1 MTRSMRAACLAL
13 WLGWMPPAP
22 AAADAV
28 RYGLITGADYEARF
42 AQEVQPLWARQ
53 VQRGHFDGKD
63 GLRLAYA
70 AVRVPDER
78 AAVVIVSG
86 RTENLLKYQEVVA
99 DLVRQRYSVY
109 IHDHRGQG
117 FSQRLLPDEPH
128 KGHVVDFE
136 DYVDDLQTFIDQV
149 VRRDPHPRL
158 LLLAHSMGGA
168 IATRHLQRFPGS
180 FAAAALSSPMH
191 QPNARIIFTADS
203 GCEWFKWT
211 GWVFSEAWAGA
222 RPSPYAHQPYDAQRN
237 EYTHSAQRWAQV
249 LAAEN
254 AHPEVRLGGPTR
266 GWARQACLVSD
277 TLIEQAARVRTPVLV
292 LQAGEDSAV
301 TPEGQ
306 NEFCAALAAGGHQR
320 CEGGAPMRIDG
331 ARHELLIEADV
342 HRVRALATILDFFE
356 RHIALP
362 GR

>member
-1 MTRSMRAACLAL
+1 MTRAFLTCCAALL
-13 WLGWMPPAP
+13 LGLPPAAS
-22 AAADAV
+22 AAADAA
-28 RYGLITGADYEARF
+28 RYGLITESEHALRF
-42 AQEVQPLWARQ
+42 AQEVEPLWARQ

-70 AVRVPDER
+70 AVRVPGAR

-128 KGHVVDFE
+128 KGHVVAFD
-136 DYVDDLQTFIDQV
+136 DYVDDLQTFVEQV
-149 VRRDPHPRL
+149 VRRDAPPLL
-158 LLLAHSMGGA
+158 LLLAHSMGGGV
-168 IATRHLQRFPGS
+168 ATRHLQRHPGT

-191 QPNARIIFTADS
+191 QPNARIIFSADS
-203 GCEWFKWT
+203 GCDWFKAT

-222 RPSPYAHQPYDAQRN
+222 RPSPYAHRPYDAQHN
-237 EYTHSAQRWAQV
+237 EYTHSALRWGQV
-249 LAAEN
+249 LAVER

-266 GWARQACLVSD
+266 GWARQACLASD
-277 TLIEQAARVRTPVLV
+277 AMIADAAQVTTPVLV
-292 LQAGEDSAV
+292 LQAGEDTAV

-306 NEFCAALAAGGHQR
+306 HAFCDALRRGGRACQ
-320 CEGGAPMRIDG
+320 GGGPLRFAG
-331 ARHELLIEADV
+331 ARHELLIEADTY
-342 HRVRALATILDFFE
+342 RVPALTAILDFFDQHAAAA
-356 RHIALP
+356 R
-362 GR
+362 